1 MAIEN
6 LKYERDDFG
15 PEAPSRMEIAEK
27 INEIIDYLNSQ
38 DTKEIIRIK
47 DNGSTRDSTWTSQF
61 NPDDVVTATNPE
73 ASYYRVYSHDIE
85 QEPNKVELVP
95 LDDIDA
101 LADYIKFA
109 AMAHSGDQLSKLYR
123 SLHSP
128 HLYITLYTTHD
139 TICTIPYYM
148 PCRAVDLSCD

>member
-47 DNGSTRDSTWTSQF
+47 DNGSTRDSTWASKF
-61 NPDDVVTATNPE
+61 NPDDVPTATNPK
-73 ASYYRVYSHDIE
+73 AGCYRVYSHDIE

-95 LDDIDA
+95 LDVDP
-101 LADYIKFA
+101 LAERIA
-109 AMAHSGDQLSKLYR
+109 VQ
-123 SLHSP
+123 
-128 HLYITLYTTHD
+128 
-139 TICTIPYYM
+139 
-148 PCRAVDLSCD
+148 AVDYKNTI